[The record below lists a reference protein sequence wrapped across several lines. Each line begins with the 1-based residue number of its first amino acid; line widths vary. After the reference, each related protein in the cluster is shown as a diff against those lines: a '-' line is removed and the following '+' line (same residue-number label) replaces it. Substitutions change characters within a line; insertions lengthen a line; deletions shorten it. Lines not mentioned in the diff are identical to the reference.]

1 MPFSAERLKTYTDAV
16 VAIAQTLLIL
26 PLLESAA
33 AAHAQSWTAAQWLAH
48 ERDAVIWFAL
58 SFMLIG
64 TFWLE
69 HERVYRHIERPN
81 GALHSLNLLWMF
93 GIVCFPVVT
102 SLLALPTADPLQKGL
117 YLGSMVVCSWSL
129 AATLWI
135 TLRDPQLRG
144 ELPPPGSRSI
154 AAAIAGAVLYGL
166 AFLVGMLIPGAA
178 GFLALFL
185 LMAMPA
191 AVRIVAKR
199 LDARKARA

>member
-69 HERVYRHIERPN
+69 HERST
-81 GALHSLNLLWMF
+81 A
-93 GIVCFPVVT
+93 T
-102 SLLALPTADPLQKGL
+102 SSVRTAR
-117 YLGSMVVCSWSL
+117 CT
-129 AATLWI
+129 A
-135 TLRDPQLRG
+135 
-144 ELPPPGSRSI
+144 
-154 AAAIAGAVLYGL
+154 
-166 AFLVGMLIPGAA
+166 
-178 GFLALFL
+178 
-185 LMAMPA
+185 
-191 AVRIVAKR
+191 
-199 LDARKARA
+199 